1 MIATRLALVVGF
13 AFLAVSTV
21 EAQSGKPHPLT
32 AGNTPTAVVKLVPD
46 GATTSTYKTPPSAG
60 APCSIHPRLA
70 GGMVPAMTKLPLP
83 GMAPAKLFPDLCLLR
98 YKVGTSSEE
107 CQAYFDQGLGYWY
120 SYVWMESVRSF
131 ETAIQYDPDCAM
143 AWWGLYRALD
153 RYGKRDLATRALLM
167 ADALKDRASW
177 REQQLILASMQA
189 TGNAPGVGDAE
200 ARKRAAIITLDN
212 LIAVHD
218 EDEEAWYSRAQ
229 LAGGSSLFGG
239 QVASVPF
246 YKAILRIN
254 PLHPGA
260 NHELVHY
267 YETARRP
274 ALGWVY
280 AENYIKSSP
289 GIPHPFHM
297 QAHLATRIGRW
308 AKTSDRSARAIE
320 LERNYH
326 KEQDVSPKQDQQ
338 YSHHLEILLV
348 SLTHDGRFKE
358 ASAIETEEKS
368 AGYKQ
373 QLPWFRLHLAAREY
387 DAALKIANEY
397 RRSDKNMASYLTA
410 LVYLKKGD
418 LSRALPEIEVL
429 QHAMGGRKNDKQL
442 EYRLWET
449 QGLYLCQTGAADQG
463 VKLLEKAATRSKDD
477 YGHHAWGNGA
487 YFMEAW
493 GLGALRGGKDTIAE
507 EAYLEALAHDPGSVR
522 AALGLQVLCEKQGR
536 QQEAHRYADLAR
548 KCWAKAD
555 SGCLQRELEELR
567 SPVTKNE
574 GSHEKPMGRG
584 K

>member
-1 MIATRLALVVGF
+1 MIHPHFALAAVLALT
-13 AFLAVSTV
+13 LASSAD
-21 EAQSGKPHPLT
+21 AQPGKPHPL
-32 AGNTPTAVVKLVPD
+32 APGNAPADVVKPAEG
-46 GATTSTYKTPPSAG
+46 GATPSASKT
-60 APCSIHPRLA
+60 APDA
-70 GGMVPAMTKLPLP
+70 APATARGRSSDGVVAAMSKMPLP

-98 YKVGTSSEE
+98 YKVTTHSDASQE
-107 CQAYFDQGLGYWY
+107 YFDQGLGYWY
-120 SYVWMESVRSF
+120 SYVWMEAARSF
-131 ETAIQYDPDCAM
+131 ETALQYDPDCAM

-153 RYGKRDLATRALLM
+153 RQGKRDLATRALLK
-167 ADALKDRASW
+167 ANELKDRASW
-177 REQQLILASMQA
+177 REQQLIWASMQA

-200 ARKRAAIITLDN
+200 ARKRAAVTTIDN

-218 EDEEAWYSRAQ
+218 EDEEAWYFRAQ

-246 YKAILRIN
+246 YKALLRIN

-267 YETARRP
+267 YENARRP

-308 AKTSDRSARAIE
+308 ARTSDRSARAIE

-326 KEQDVSPKQDQQ
+326 KEQGVSPREDQQ

-358 ASAIETEEKS
+358 ASAIEDEARTIG
-368 AGYKQ
+368 ARP
-373 QLPWFRLHLAAREY
+373 QLPAFRLHLAAREY

-397 RRSDKNMASYLTA
+397 RRNDKNMASYLTA

-418 LSRALPEIEVL
+418 CSRALPEIEVL
-429 QHAMGGRKNDKQL
+429 QHALANRKNDKQL

-449 QGLYLCQTGAADQG
+449 QGLYLCQTGAAEQG
-463 VKLLEKAATRSKDD
+463 VKLLQKAVARSKDD

-487 YFMEAW
+487 YYMEAW
-493 GLGALRGGKDTIAE
+493 GLGALRGGKDAAAE

-522 AALGLQVLCEKQGR
+522 AALGLQVLCERQGR
-536 QQEAHRYADLAR
+536 PQEAQRYAELAR

-555 SGCLQRELEELR
+555 SGCLARELQELR
-567 SPVTKNE
+567 APVSKPE
-574 GSHEKPMGRG
+574 GPPEKPVGPAR
-584 K
+584 